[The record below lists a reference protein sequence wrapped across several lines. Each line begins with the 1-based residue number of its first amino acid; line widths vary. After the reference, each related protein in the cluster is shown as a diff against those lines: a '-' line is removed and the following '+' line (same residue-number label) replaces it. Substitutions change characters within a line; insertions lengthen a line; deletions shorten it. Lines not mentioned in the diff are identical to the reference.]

1 MTNTS
6 NSNQKANDIKM
17 SKDEWLGVEAR
28 EVIPKSQVLVTE
40 KLDVLQVYDHKSQ
53 RALNTAR

>member
-40 KLDVLQVYDHKSQ
+40 KLDILQVYDHKSQ